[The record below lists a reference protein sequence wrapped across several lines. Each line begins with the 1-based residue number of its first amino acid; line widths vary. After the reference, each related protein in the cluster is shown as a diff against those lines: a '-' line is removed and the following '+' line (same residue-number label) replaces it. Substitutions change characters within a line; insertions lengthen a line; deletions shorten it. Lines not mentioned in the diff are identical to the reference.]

1 VDVQLGSRV
10 WDIQVLNVS
19 LNITYIASI
28 DIQIEPD
35 MSAYRRVNLGATH
48 LSSSTIDT
56 TSSFGRVSL
65 DVRLIPRIEVIL
77 TPMNEFLSS
86 KI

>member
-1 VDVQLGSRV
+1 MYVQLGGRV
-10 WDIQVLNVS
+10 WDIQVLNIS
-19 LNITYIASI
+19 LNIPHIASI
-28 DIQIEPD
+28 DVQIEPG
-35 MSAYRRVNLGATH
+35 MSACTRVNLGATH

-65 DVRLIPRIEVIL
+65 DVRLDPRIEVIH

>member
-1 VDVQLGSRV
+1 MDIQLGGGV

-56 TSSFGRVSL
+56 TSSFGRVTLQVSL
-65 DVRLIPRIEVIL
+65 TSLVKVIL
-77 TPMNEFLSS
+77 TPIKEFLSS